1 MEYYKLSQT
10 NIRFS
15 SNILKRLGEELNPDL
30 TQGLIELV
38 KNAYDADARNC
49 IIELNHVFDR
59 QQENQPSLFSDSN
72 RSQIIII
79 DDGNGM
85 TDEDITNSWLLLGES
100 TKNATQKT
108 ALGRVPVGN
117 KGLGR
122 LAALRLGMKTI
133 LSTVS
138 QKNLHIRYHL
148 EIDWSAY
155 NSTRAVEDVPLQIT
169 QEFLSNEAE
178 HSYTEI
184 IIEQIE
190 RTITEREIEKF
201 ARALILLAN
210 PFTDDNL
217 GFKPILKLNQF
228 QKISKLVEQR
238 YFHEAEFHLIATVDK
253 GVVSAIIQDWKG
265 NVLYTAVSEEINR
278 THFTYS
284 MPDAVFELWIFD
296 FESDTFSTRSSVKSA
311 VKNWL
316 GAFGGVHLYY
326 NQLRVLPFGDRQ
338 ERWLSD
344 SLKRLVGD
352 RKNPNLIGRLLVTD
366 TSNEL
371 QQTTDRHGFVE
382 NESFLELK
390 RFASDVFDWM
400 AKRWQQEQNKK
411 TQIEKEK
418 FEQEAGASKRTLNDE
433 VSAISDKT
441 ERERVERAVQE
452 RERKYREQEEKLRK
466 ALQLYRT
473 LSTTGITA
481 AVFAHESVS
490 NPLKVIN
497 MNITTI
503 EDRSQKLLNNG
514 DLYKNQLKPSID
526 RIKKSAS
533 SLSLLSDV
541 ALRLVDHEKRRD
553 HVSVDLHEAINQT
566 IQLFSSFIK
575 ERDTTIHTE
584 FEKTIYLLGSQA
596 ALESVIVNLLN
607 NSLVAFEPKPLT
619 ERKIIIRTQVIKYHK
634 ADSGLGVE
642 IHVLDNGTGIEGI
655 HLDDIWLPGE
665 TTTSHGTGLG
675 LTIVKDTI
683 QDMNGR
689 VEAIARSEELGGA
702 EIIITLPILRVAE
715 HGQ

>member
-1 MEYYKLSQT
+1 LSHT

-15 SNILKRLGEELNPDL
+15 SNILKSLGEELNPDL

-59 QQENQPSLFSDSN
+59 QQENQPSLFSDIN
-72 RSQIIII
+72 YSQIIIE

-85 TDEDITNSWLLLGES
+85 TDEDISNNWLLLGES
-100 TKNATQKT
+100 TKNSTQKT

-122 LAALRLGMKTI
+122 LAALRLGMKTT
-133 LSTVS
+133 LRTVS
-138 QKNLHIRYHL
+138 KKNLHICYRL
-148 EIDWSAY
+148 EIDWTAY
-155 NSTRAVEDVPLQIT
+155 DSTRVVEDVPLQIT
-169 QEFLSNEAE
+169 QEFLSEEAK
-178 HSYTEI
+178 HSYTKI
-184 IIEQIE
+184 TIERIN
-190 RTITEREIEKF
+190 RTITEREIQKF

-316 GAFGGVHLYY
+316 GEFGGVHLYY

-366 TSNEL
+366 TLNKL

-418 FEQEAGASKRTLNDE
+418 LEQEAGASKRTLDDE

-441 ERERVERAVQE
+441 VRERVERAVQE
-452 RERKYREQEEKLRK
+452 RERKLREREEKLRK

-481 AVFAHESVS
+481 AVFAHESIS
-490 NPLKVIN
+490 NPLKTIN

-503 EDRSQKLLNNG
+503 EARSQRLLSDDIYKSKL
-514 DLYKNQLKPSID
+514 KKSIE

-683 QDMNGR
+683 QDMNGC
-689 VEAIARSEELGGA
+689 VEAIAKSEELGGA